1 MKIKELIRS
10 LSVHSSQLDIETCL
24 ELPAKK
30 LFKDSTVFGIGNNE
44 VFERFAS
51 QVEAKIPVCGG

>member
-1 MKIKELIRS
+1 
-10 LSVHSSQLDIETCL
+10 L

-30 LFKDSTVFGIGNNE
+30 LFKDSTVVEIGNNE

-51 QVEAKIPVCGG
+51 EDEARIPVCGALDVIL